1 MLTRETV
8 MSGALLPDQIA
19 LYYLGQLG
27 FLIRFRGKTLL
38 IDGYLTDYVDR
49 LHTDGGEPWKRRYP
63 APIFPQAL
71 DFVDYVLCTHTH
83 ADHTDPDTIAG
94 ILSVNGHAHFI
105 GNPTVV
111 RRYAALGVP
120 ESRTTVL
127 ADDECITLC
136 DGITV
141 KNVPAAHEEL
151 HPDENGFCR
160 ESGFLLQLG
169 EVLLYHAGDCCPY
182 DGLEARIAGAD
193 IMILPV
199 NGRDYYRRYEMD
211 IIGNFDCREAV
222 TIAQRANADLLIPA
236 HIDLYEKNALSA
248 AVFVDAVDTF
258 NPEQKYHIF
267 RPGER
272 YIYAKQHA
280 GKES

>member
-8 MSGALLPDQIA
+8 ISGALLPDQIA
-19 LYYLGQLG
+19 LYYLGQVG

-49 LHTDGGEPWKRRYP
+49 NFATETVPWKRRYP
-63 APIFPQAL
+63 APIAPQAL

-94 ILSVNGHAHFI
+94 ILSVNGHARFI
-105 GNPTVV
+105 GNPTVA

-120 ESRTTVL
+120 ENRIIAL
-127 ADDECITLC
+127 ADDECVPLC
-136 DGITV
+136 DSIAV

-160 ESGFLLQLG
+160 ESGFVLRLG
-169 EVLLYHAGDCCPY
+169 DVTLYHAGDCCPY
-182 DGLEARIAGAD
+182 DGLEARIADTD
-193 IMILPV
+193 ILILPV

-222 TIAQRANADLLIPA
+222 TIARRANADLLIPV
-236 HIDLYEKNALSA
+236 HIDLYDINALSA
-248 AVFVDAVDTF
+248 AVFVDTVDTY

-267 RPGER
+267 RPGEC
-272 YIYAKQHA
+272 YIYAK
-280 GKES
+280 